1 MEALVEAQRTHKL
14 AHQTVLV
21 ISNKADAYGL
31 VRAKNLVVP
40 HLLVEQRSAGEALT
54 REEHERRIIKHL
66 DQHDVELIVLAG
78 YMRLLS
84 PSFVARYPNRIV
96 NIHPSLLPN
105 FPGAHAHRDVL
116 HAGVSVT
123 GCTVHFVDEGMDTGS
138 RLAQAIVPVFEDDTE
153 ASLAE
158 RVKVE
163 EHRLYPTVLSWI
175 AEGHLRITS
184 QGIEVDGVQDR
195 LVS

>member
-123 GCTVHFVDEGMDTGS
+123 GCTVHFVDEGMD
-138 RLAQAIVPVFEDDTE
+138 RLAFGTG
-153 ASLAE
+153 
-158 RVKVE
+158 
-163 EHRLYPTVLSWI
+163 HR
-175 AEGHLRITS
+175 AGF
-184 QGIEVDGVQDR
+184 
-195 LVS
+195 

>member
-84 PSFVARYPNRIV
+84 PSFVAR
-96 NIHPSLLPN
+96 
-105 FPGAHAHRDVL
+105 
-116 HAGVSVT
+116 
-123 GCTVHFVDEGMDTGS
+123 
-138 RLAQAIVPVFEDDTE
+138 
-153 ASLAE
+153 
-158 RVKVE
+158 
-163 EHRLYPTVLSWI
+163 
-175 AEGHLRITS
+175 
-184 QGIEVDGVQDR
+184 
-195 LVS
+195 